1 MELEWVGGRGPC
13 RSALVSDTRLRDSWL
28 AAHTLRRAQQEE
40 APFAPGKKHTKK
52 SWRGAKGEALAWS
65 DAQRTYD
72 SARLRGARRRQGGHA
87 IVTGGREE
95 AEEVGTPRKVVVV
108 SRAHNT

>member
-1 MELEWVGGRGPC
+1 MDRWGQIGF
-13 RSALVSDTRLRDSWL
+13 
-28 AAHTLRRAQQEE
+28 RRQLDHGLPYNIVCFHAVYK
-40 APFAPGKKHTKK
+40 ACKHTKK